1 MGTVVLWFIEGQGIM
16 CLARLSGVVFRG
28 LCVGIH
34 GVMSGWH
41 EQHVVGS
48 VADDWVGLGRAAVR
62 YGWLRC
68 ASRLVAVWFGQCAVD
83 GRAFCRQVVQAVA

>member
-1 MGTVVLWFIEGQGIM
+1 M
-16 CLARLSGVVFRG
+16 CLARLSGVVFGVAGLSCVSMRVCSRG

-68 ASRLVAVWFGQCAVD
+68 ASRLVAV
-83 GRAFCRQVVQAVA
+83 